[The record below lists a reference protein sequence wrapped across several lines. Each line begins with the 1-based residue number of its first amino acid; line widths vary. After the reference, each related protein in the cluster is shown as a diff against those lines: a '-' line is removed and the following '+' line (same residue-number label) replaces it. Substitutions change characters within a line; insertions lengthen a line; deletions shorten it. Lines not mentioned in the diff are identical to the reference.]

1 MPKAKPMVLNPA
13 KRRKS
18 EIADRK
24 AAELSLTPISELPS
38 VPAPLKNHAGALLV
52 YRRLMVL
59 YAEVIAEVV
68 TAFDLDVL
76 VDYCLM
82 MEQIAELDA
91 MRAAIV
97 KSMADGKKRKA
108 GASDGQYILLERLLA
123 IDARGE
129 RKRALAHKLRE
140 SLYLTPRARAG
151 AAPPRKPAEPERDE
165 MEDIM
170 AEVGNVLQEKH
181 G

>member
-24 AAELSLTPISELPS
+24 AAELSLTPISELPNI
-38 VPAPLKNHAGALLV
+38 PAQLKGHAGALVV

-82 MEQIAELDA
+82 MEQIVELDA
-91 MRAAIV
+91 LRAGVMREITGKTKKKGEQSLLAI
-97 KSMADGKKRKA
+97 D
-108 GASDGQYILLERLLA
+108 RLLA

-151 AAPPRKPAEPERDE
+151 AAPPLKPAEPERDE
-165 MEDIM
+165 MDALL
-170 AEVGNVLQEKH
+170 AEVGSVMDSH
-181 G
+181 GR